1 MVRCLLRGA
10 LTLFSCITCLL
21 SSAFV
26 LADKETEQTI
36 AHALITKDDFL
47 PLSPSVFF
55 FSFLGCFSCRLLRP
69 SPSTRENSNWTLET
83 PGSLLR
89 TCHLSFVQIMVRVT
103 ETALCLFIL
112 LRFFFCVSS
121 SCFIKFAGE
130 TEGEGNRQPETRR
143 KKKKRRKPTVNYE
156 CGRMIKNEPFKN
168 PICHGGVRWEMSEG
182 QSMYCRSLWMLTN
195 TNLFISRVDRW
206 KARERES
213 DF

>member
-55 FSFLGCFSCRLLRP
+55 FLSWLFFLP
-69 SPSTRENSNWTLET
+69 SPET
-83 PGSLLR
+83 FSVNERKLKLNIRHARQPSKD
-89 TCHLSFVQIMVRVT
+89 LSFV
-103 ETALCLFIL
+103 LCTNHGESYRDCSLFIYFAL
-112 LRFFFCVSS
+112 FLFCVSS

-130 TEGEGNRQPETRR
+130 TGGEGNRQPETG
-143 KKKKRRKPTVNYE
+143 KKKKRKPTVSYE
-156 CGRMIKNEPFKN
+156 CGGMIKNEPFKN
-168 PICHGGVRWEMSEG
+168 PICHRGVRWEMSEG
-182 QSMYCRSLWMLTN
+182 QSMYCRSLRTLTN

-206 KARERES
+206 KAWEIES